1 MMGSVAC
8 YLVTLVIF
16 LAHVKESRQ
25 KNPICDW
32 CKPEK
37 KMPVT
42 DKTDISF
49 YLIFSRSPLYVTAQP
64 IHPTSCVDPDPV
76 KKNFGFESTIVK

>member
-1 MMGSVAC
+1 MLLGNIGNISSTCEGKQA
-8 YLVTLVIF
+8 
-16 LAHVKESRQ
+16 

-32 CKPEK
+32 CKPEQ